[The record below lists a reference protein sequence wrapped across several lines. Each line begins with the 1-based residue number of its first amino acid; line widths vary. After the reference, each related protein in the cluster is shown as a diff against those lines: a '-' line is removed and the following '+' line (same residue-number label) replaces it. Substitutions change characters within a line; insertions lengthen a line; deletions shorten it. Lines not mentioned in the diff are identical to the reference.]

1 MIGESKLMKFKIGDI
16 VYLPRLKA
24 TGIVFELVTERIIGI
39 QFFDP
44 DPNKLQRYFGVHQEN
59 LKVLS

>member
-24 TGIVFELVTERIIGI
+24 TGIVFELVTENIIGI
-39 QFFDP
+39 KFFDP
-44 DPNKLQRYFGVHQEN
+44 NEQSQRYFGVHKEN

>member
-1 MIGESKLMKFKIGDI
+1 MKFKIGDI

-24 TGIVFELVTERIIGI
+24 TGIVFELVTENIIGI

-44 DPNKLQRYFGVHQEN
+44 NEQSQRYFGVHKEN

>member
-1 MIGESKLMKFKIGDI
+1 MKFKIGDI

-24 TGIVFELVTERIIGI
+24 TGIVFELVTENIIGI

-44 DPNKLQRYFGVHQEN
+44 EHNKLQRYFGVTKEN

>member
-1 MIGESKLMKFKIGDI
+1 MKFEIGDI
-16 VYLPRLKA
+16 VYVPRLNA

-39 QFFDP
+39 QLFDP
-44 DPNKLQRYFGVHQEN
+44 DPNKLQRYFGVHKEN

>member
-1 MIGESKLMKFKIGDI
+1 MKFKIGDI

-24 TGIVFELVTERIIGI
+24 TGIVFELVTENIIGI
-39 QFFDP
+39 KFFDP
-44 DPNKLQRYFGVHQEN
+44 DPNKLQRYFGVHKEN